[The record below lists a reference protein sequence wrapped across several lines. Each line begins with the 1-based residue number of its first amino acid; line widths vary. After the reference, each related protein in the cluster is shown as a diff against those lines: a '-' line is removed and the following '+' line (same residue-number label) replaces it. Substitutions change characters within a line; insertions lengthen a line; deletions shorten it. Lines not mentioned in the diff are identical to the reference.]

1 MHVFFCFGRFW
12 LQASHG
18 YKVVPFVPT
27 VFQAESKSPCTPV
40 LAVPNTI
47 IIWNYVGLFRPD
59 SELGHATVC
68 YKCIRTHTLLMS
80 DEIWI
85 YIYIYMFVAC
95 NRWVRIKK
103 RTTVLILIHSAALST
118 PPAAAEDDVSDR
130 PQVTSRRQQVPTDHP
145 QDFGV
150 ETCWSQASAM
160 SRCGHVF
167 TVLIFLF
174 FWLWSFCMYGHV
186 EAASL
191 SLCLSLLL
199 FISPSPYLYLYIYLL
214 YVSYIYIYV
223 EYISNQA
230 SFHSVSTRQK
240 LSYFEWSHP
249 DTLFWHSFWQSFGSI
264 YMESILTFYLTLFLA
279 FYLASSL
286 TFCLTYFLES
296 ILTYFLASILTLF
309 LASIMALYLA
319 SILAFIL
326 TFFLAN
332 TLTFLSGT
340 LFGIYSDILSGIL
353 TGRRSRAPLHSGLA
367 IWLGS
372 IGAHSHAEI
381 RRAGRGVDDRKEKEG
396 RKGRKELHLY

>member
-1 MHVFFCFGRFW
+1 MHVFFCFGRFDFKPVMVIKW
-12 LQASHG
+12 CLCSNS
-18 YKVVPFVPT
+18 
-27 VFQAESKSPCTPV
+27 FQAESKSPCTPV

-68 YKCIRTHTLLMS
+68 YKCIRTHTLFDVRWNLN
-80 DEIWI
+80 
-85 YIYIYMFVAC
+85 IYIYMFVAC

-103 RTTVLILIHSAALST
+103 EQRSLSLSIRRLY
-118 PPAAAEDDVSDR
+118 PHHLRPAEDDVSDR

-174 FWLWSFCMYGHV
+174 FLALEFLYVWACGSCI
-186 EAASL
+186 SL
-191 SLCLSLLL
+191 SLSLSLSCSLSL
-199 FISPSPYLYLYIYLL
+199 PLPYLYLYIYLL
-214 YVSYIYIYV
+214 YVSYIYMLSTYQIKHHSIQWVRDKSYLTSSDPTLTHYSDIVSDKVLEVYV
-223 EYISNQA
+223 WNLFWHSIWHYFWHSIWHLVW
-230 SFHSVSTRQK
+230 HSVWHTFWNLFWHTFWHLFWPYFWHLLWHSIWHLFW
-240 LSYFEWSHP
+240 LS
-249 DTLFWHSFWQSFGSI
+249 FWHSFWQ
-264 YMESILTFYLTLFLA
+264 ILWHSFLA
-279 FYLASSL
+279 FYLAS
-286 TFCLTYFLES
+286 
-296 ILTYFLASILTLF
+296 
-309 LASIMALYLA
+309 
-319 SILAFIL
+319 IL
-326 TFFLAN
+326 TFYL
-332 TLTFLSGT
+332 
-340 LFGIYSDILSGIL
+340 GIL